1 MPGPKKTVVVVVAAG
16 ANPPPPPAKDE
27 DYTNMFDTQNS
38 LAMLSTP
45 RYDDDDS
52 FNSQKMTNNVVP
64 KLNNDGVAGGAGA
77 DTGVGLTSLVPLPQF
92 QDESTS
98 GENVDDGFFMKIL
111 WDRSDVL
118 GRGAFGAVYKGF
130 DAGSGCFVAVK
141 ELIQNNLEDLRM
153 QVEEIRLLKNLIHP
167 NVVSYLGASMRQK
180 INEWGAT
187 EPVLCI
193 ATELLAGGSIGSIV
207 SNYGPL
213 EEGVVQTYT
222 RDILHGLSYLH
233 EKKLV
238 HRDIK
243 PANILISVDGRAKIG
258 DFGESKMLGASLTA
272 KDENLTMKG
281 TPFFM
286 APEVLLEDGH
296 GRKADIWSVGATV
309 LQMATGFPP
318 WRENGFKQIVQL
330 LLFLGQNLTVV
341 PNVPTTCSNNLTS
354 FLLLCLQRQPAL
366 RLSASDLL
374 NHEFMIDDVVATE
387 VAVRRQSFGEGR
399 ESHQTIRRIITQGEK
414 IFSS

>member
-1 MPGPKKTVVVVVAAG
+1 
-16 ANPPPPPAKDE
+16 
-27 DYTNMFDTQNS
+27 
-38 LAMLSTP
+38 
-45 RYDDDDS
+45 
-52 FNSQKMTNNVVP
+52 
-64 KLNNDGVAGGAGA
+64 
-77 DTGVGLTSLVPLPQF
+77 
-92 QDESTS
+92 
-98 GENVDDGFFMKIL
+98 
-111 WDRSDVL
+111 
-118 GRGAFGAVYKGF
+118 
-130 DAGSGCFVAVK
+130 
-141 ELIQNNLEDLRM
+141 
-153 QVEEIRLLKNLIHP
+153 
-167 NVVSYLGASMRQK
+167 MRQK

-366 RLSASDLL
+366 RLSGKRNFKFLFFFCWRHTVRVSISSKSNILYITLKSYEIFFPLFFSSFFYYKHTIASDLL